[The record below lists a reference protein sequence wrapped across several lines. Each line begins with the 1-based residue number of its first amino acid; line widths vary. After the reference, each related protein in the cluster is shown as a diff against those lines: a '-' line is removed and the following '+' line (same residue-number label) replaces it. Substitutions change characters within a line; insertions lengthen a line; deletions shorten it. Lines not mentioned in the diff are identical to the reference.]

1 MLTMLFL
8 IKKVIKC
15 VILGFD
21 VHFFVCSLGFYYL
34 CAILCILKNNLMLDM
49 RQLLTNFLMAVAMV
63 VMLSA
68 CSTSRNKIV
77 YIQGAEEIGTFQN
90 QNPYALSIQPDDKL
104 TIIVSCKE
112 PELAAPFNM
121 MLNQRSFTTQ
131 GNVTFS
137 QNGGTPQIFWVDMEG
152 NIQYPTIGKLNV
164 KGMNRY
170 DLQEYL
176 QNYLQSNG
184 YIQDPIV
191 TVDFYNA
198 KYSVLGEV
206 TNPGQFTM
214 TSDRVTLFDAIALAR
229 DLTIYGER
237 DKVRVVRQEDGKQTV
252 VTLDLKDPKV
262 IESPYFYIHHND
274 VIYVE
279 PNKTK
284 ASNREV
290 STLYSFGISIV
301 SLLATL
307 TTLTINIINK

>member
-1 MLTMLFL
+1 MRYLF
-8 IKKVIKC
+8 V
-15 VILGFD
+15 
-21 VHFFVCSLGFYYL
+21 
-34 CAILCILKNNLMLDM
+34 NLMFV
-49 RQLLTNFLMAVAMV
+49 LLVAVT
-63 VMLSA
+63 L
-68 CSTSRNKIV
+68 CSCASREKII

-90 QNPYALSIQPDDKL
+90 PNSYALTIQPDDKL

-121 MLNQRSFTTQ
+121 QLTQRAFTTQ
-131 GNVTFS
+131 GNITFS
-137 QNGGTPQIFWVDMEG
+137 QYGGNPQIFWVDLEG
-152 NIQYPTIGKLNV
+152 NIQYPTIGKLKV
-164 KGMNRY
+164 TGMNRY
-170 DLQEYL
+170 ELQDYI
-176 QNYLQSNG
+176 QNYLVSNG

-191 TVDFYNA
+191 SVDFYNA
-198 KYSVLGEV
+198 KFSVLGEV
-206 TNPGQFTM
+206 ASPGQFAM

-237 DKVRVVRQEDGKQTV
+237 DKVRVMREEEGKQIV
-252 VTLDLKDPKV
+252 ATLDLKDPKI
-262 IESPYFYIHHND
+262 IESPYYYIHHND